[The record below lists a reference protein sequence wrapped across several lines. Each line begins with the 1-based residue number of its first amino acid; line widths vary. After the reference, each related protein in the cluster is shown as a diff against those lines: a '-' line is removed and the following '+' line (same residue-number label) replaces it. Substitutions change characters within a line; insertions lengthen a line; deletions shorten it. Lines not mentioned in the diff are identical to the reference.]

1 MGDGVKDG
9 AVLVVVLMMSS
20 VSFSEDVLLWREK
33 KSQHF
38 LHGFVFVFYLSL
50 ILLFL

>member
-20 VSFSEDVLLWREK
+20 VSFSEDVLFVEREK
-33 KSQHF
+33 KPAFPS
-38 LHGFVFVFYLSL
+38 
-50 ILLFL
+50 